1 MNTGSP
7 SLDAQSEYTALADFR
22 LAPSSSPAKGPQVSH
37 VVIGEAERCAVY
49 FNQIRQEQKTLDRTN
64 QCNRNVQK
72 RAQDQ
77 RDYGTFPFIQN
88 VLNGIKKNVLIILV
102 ETINHCLL

>member
-37 VVIGEAERCAVY
+37 AVRGEAEKCAVY
-49 FNQIRQEQKTLDRTN
+49 FNQFHQEQKTLDRTN
-64 QCNRNVQK
+64 QCNRN
-72 RAQDQ
+72 R
-77 RDYGTFPFIQN
+77 REPEISGTMEPFR
-88 VLNGIKKNVLIILV
+88 LFRMSYMKSKKNECFDHLG
-102 ETINHCLL
+102 